1 MTSLKEHLKR
11 VRELIEAARNKTGF
25 HEPILNE
32 LSALE
37 AAMQR
42 VQQAEREKS
51 QGLREA
57 LISIIERSGREMDYG
72 SSDCAI
78 QAIYGIAHDSLAKF
92 NAKEG
97 E

>member
-11 VRELIEAARNKTGF
+11 VRELIEASRNKTGF

-57 LISIIERSGREMDYG
+57 LK
-72 SSDCAI
+72 AI
-78 QAIYGIAHDSLAKF
+78 KNHAKICIGDTGVKMSTTWNIADNALAQFDAQTK
-92 NAKEG
+92 G